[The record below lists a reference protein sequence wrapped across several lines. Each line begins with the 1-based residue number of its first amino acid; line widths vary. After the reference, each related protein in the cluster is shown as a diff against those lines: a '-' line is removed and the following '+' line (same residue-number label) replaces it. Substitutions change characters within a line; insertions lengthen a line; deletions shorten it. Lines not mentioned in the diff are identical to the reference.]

1 MKKATG
7 ASIIL
12 LKGKIQNKY
21 IYLLCRFPIKTYDTM
36 ITIPY
41 TGEKDKKKK
50 TWRVFIF
57 HHKIICRVCTAHC
70 FKHLNARDE

>member
-41 TGEKDKKKK
+41 TGEKDKKKENMAC
-50 TWRVFIF
+50 VYFSSQN
-57 HHKIICRVCTAHC
+57 HM
-70 FKHLNARDE
+70 